1 VQLASQEIESSST
14 EELSRKLNLVL
25 KRLDTLE
32 AIVLENPEY
41 AELATFLRLT
51 RASVGLYAD
60 PLRMVTDSQT
70 AKQLAKGKLR
80 PSIQARLILRSKEV
94 NVGEDLNL
102 EMQLTN
108 EGKAPALLV
117 KVEEILPEG
126 FELVA
131 KPGYCRFEDGYL
143 DMNRKRLDPLMT
155 EEIRLTLRSFDKG
168 IFEIK
173 PKIIYVDATG
183 HQMSCEPE
191 PVTIS
196 ISEIILAGRVS
207 TGYKDLDSLLL
218 GGIPENYAVILTSPS
233 CDEKDLLIKKFLETD
248 PKNGQITFRVT
259 IEASGVK
266 VLTEENQSSF
276 YLFICNP
283 QADRIIKSL
292 PNVFRLKGV
301 ENLTDISIALTKAF
315 RRLDTSVSGPRR
327 ACIEIISDVLLQHR
341 AVKTRRW
348 LNDLI
353 TELKSKGFT
362 TLAVMN
368 PKMHSPQEVHAI
380 LGLFDGEINIY
391 EKESEKGLEK
401 FLKIKKMYNQK
412 YLESELPLRRQRL
425 KKQE

>member
-1 VQLASQEIESSST
+1 LASQEIESSST
-14 EELSRKLNLVL
+14 EELSRKLNLIL

-70 AKQLAKGKLR
+70 AKQLAKSKLR

-143 DMNRKRLDPLMT
+143 DMSRKRLDPLMT

-168 IFEIK
+168 IFETK

-233 CDEKDLLIKKFLETD
+233 CDEKDLLIKKFLETG
-248 PKNGQITFRVT
+248 PKNDQITFRVT

-425 KKQE
+425 KK

>member
-1 VQLASQEIESSST
+1 MQLASQEIESSTT
-14 EELSRKLNLVL
+14 EELSRKLNLIL

-32 AIVLENPEY
+32 SIVLENPEY

-80 PSIQARLILRSKEV
+80 SRIQARLILRSKEV
-94 NVGEDLNL
+94 NVGEDVNL
-102 EMQLTN
+102 GIELVN
-108 EGKAPALLV
+108 EGEAPAFLV
-117 KVEEILPEG
+117 KIEEIVPRD
-126 FELVA
+126 FELVT
-131 KPGYCRFEDGYL
+131 KPGYCRFEDTYL
-143 DMNRKRLDPLMT
+143 GMNRKRLDPLMT

-173 PKIIYVDATG
+173 PKVIYVDATG

-191 PVTIS
+191 PATINL
-196 ISEIILAGRVS
+196 SETILPDRIN

-233 CDEKDLLIKKFLETD
+233 CDEKDLLIKRFLEAGASE
-248 PKNGQITFRVT
+248 GQITFYIT

-266 VLTEENQSSF
+266 TLTEKNQSSF
-276 YLFICNP
+276 HLFICNP
-283 QADRIIKSL
+283 QANKIIKTL
-292 PNVFRLKGV
+292 PNVFKLKGV
-301 ENLTDISIALTKAF
+301 ENLTDISIALSKAF

-327 ACIEIISDVLLQHR
+327 ACIEIISDVLLQHG

-348 LNDLI
+348 LTDLI

-401 FLKIKKMYNQK
+401 FLKIKKMYNQR
-412 YLESELPLRRQRL
+412 YLESELPLRKQRL
-425 KKQE
+425 KK

>member
-1 VQLASQEIESSST
+1 VKSSST

-60 PLRMVTDSQT
+60 PLRMVTDSQS
-70 AKQLAKGKLR
+70 AKQLAKSKLR
-80 PSIQARLILRSKEV
+80 PSIQAKLILRSKEV
-94 NVGEDLNL
+94 NVGEDVNL

-108 EGKAPALLV
+108 EGEAPALLIR
-117 KVEEILPEG
+117 VEKILPVG

-131 KPGYCRFEDGYL
+131 KPGYCRFEQTDL
-143 DMNRKRLDPLMT
+143 DMNGKRLNPLMT

-168 IFEIK
+168 IFTIK
-173 PKIIYVDATG
+173 PKIIYVDAAAN
-183 HQMSCEPE
+183 QMSCEPV
-191 PVTIS
+191 PVTIN
-196 ISEIILAGRVS
+196 ISETVLPGRVS

-218 GGIPENYAVILTSPS
+218 GGLPENYAIILTSPS
-233 CDEKDLLIKKFLETD
+233 CDEKDLLIKRFLETG
-248 PKNGQITFRVT
+248 PKKSQITFHVT
-259 IEASGVK
+259 TEASGVK
-266 VLTEENQSSF
+266 TITEENQSSF
-276 YLFICNP
+276 CLFICNP
-283 QADRIIKSL
+283 QANKIMKSL

-315 RRLDTSVSGPRR
+315 RRLDTSITGPRR

-348 LNDLI
+348 LTDLI
-353 TELKSKGFT
+353 TELKSNGFT

-368 PKMHSPQEVHAI
+368 PQMHSPQEVHAI

-391 EKESEKGLEK
+391 EKESVKGLEK
-401 FLKIKKMYNQK
+401 FLKIKKMYNQR
-412 YLESELPLRRQRL
+412 YLESELPLRKQRL
-425 KKQE
+425 KK

>member
-1 VQLASQEIESSST
+1 MSQEIESSST
-14 EELSRKLNLVL
+14 EELSRKLNLIM

-60 PLRMVTDSQT
+60 PLKMVTDSQT
-70 AKQLAKGKLR
+70 AKQLAKSKLR
-80 PSIQARLILRSKEV
+80 SRIQARLILRSKEV
-94 NVGEDLNL
+94 NVGEDVNL

-108 EGKAPALLV
+108 EGEAPALLV

-131 KPGYCRFEDGYL
+131 KPGYCRFEGGYL

-168 IFEIK
+168 IFTIK
-173 PKIIYVDATG
+173 PKIIYVDAAAN
-183 HQMSCEPE
+183 QMSCEPE
-191 PVTIS
+191 PVTIN
-196 ISEIILAGRVS
+196 ISETVLPGRVS

-218 GGIPENYAVILTSPS
+218 GGIPENYAIILTSPS
-233 CDEKDLLIKKFLETD
+233 CDEKDLLIKRFLKTG
-248 PKNGQITFRVT
+248 PKKSQITFHVT
-259 IEASGVK
+259 IEASGMK
-266 VLTEENQSSF
+266 TITEKNQSSF
-276 YLFICNP
+276 CLFICNP
-283 QADRIIKSL
+283 QADKIIKRL

-315 RRLDTSVSGPRR
+315 RRLDTSISGPRR

-341 AVKTRRW
+341 AVRTRRW
-348 LNDLI
+348 LTDLI
-353 TELKSKGFT
+353 TELKSNGFT

-368 PKMHSPQEVHAI
+368 PQMHSPQEVHAI

-401 FLKIKKMYNQK
+401 FLKIKKMYNQR
-412 YLESELPLRRQRL
+412 YLESELPLRKQRL
-425 KKQE
+425 KK

>member
-1 VQLASQEIESSST
+1 LASQETKSSST
-14 EELSRKLNLVL
+14 EELSRKLDLIL

-41 AELATFLRLT
+41 AELASLLRLT

-60 PLRMVTDSQT
+60 PLKMVADSKQ
-70 AKQLAKGKLR
+70 AKQLAKSKLSPR
-80 PSIQARLILRSKEV
+80 IQAKLIVRSKEV
-94 NVGEDLNL
+94 NVGENVNL
-102 EMQLTN
+102 GIELVN
-108 EGKAPALLV
+108 EGEGPALLV
-117 KVEEILPEG
+117 KVEEILPTG

-131 KPGYCRFEDGYL
+131 KPSYCRFEDGYL

-168 IFEIK
+168 IFEMK
-173 PKIIYVDATG
+173 PKVIYVDATG

-191 PVTIS
+191 PATINL
-196 ISEIILAGRVS
+196 SETILPDRIN
-207 TGYKDLDSLLL
+207 TGYKDVDSLLL

-233 CDEKDLLIKKFLETD
+233 CDEKDLLIKRFLEAGVSE
-248 PKNGQITFRVT
+248 GQITFYIT

-266 VLTEENQSSF
+266 ALTEENQSSF
-276 YLFICNP
+276 HLFICNP
-283 QADRIIKSL
+283 QANKIIKTL
-292 PNVFRLKGV
+292 PNVFKLKGV
-301 ENLTDISIALTKAF
+301 ENLTDISIVLSKAF
-315 RRLDTSVSGPRR
+315 RRLGTSVSGPRR
-327 ACIEIISDVLLQHR
+327 ACIEIVSDVLLQHG

-348 LNDLI
+348 LTDLI

-380 LGLFDGEINIY
+380 LGLFDGEINVY

-401 FLKIKKMYNQK
+401 FLKIKKMYNQR
-412 YLESELPLRRQRL
+412 YLESELPLRKQRL
-425 KKQE
+425 KK

>member
-1 VQLASQEIESSST
+1 LTSQETKSSST
-14 EELSRKLNLVL
+14 EELSRKLDLIL

-60 PLRMVTDSQT
+60 PLKMVTDSQT
-70 AKQLAKGKLR
+70 AKQLAKSKLR
-80 PSIQARLILRSKEV
+80 PSIQAKLIARSKEV
-94 NVGEDLNL
+94 NVGEDVNL

-108 EGKAPALLV
+108 EGEAPALLV
-117 KVEEILPEG
+117 RIEEILPEG

-168 IFEIK
+168 TFIIK
-173 PKIIYVDATG
+173 PKIIYAEATAN
-183 HQMSCEPE
+183 QMSCKPE
-191 PVTIS
+191 PVTIN
-196 ISEIILAGRVS
+196 ISETILPGRIS

-218 GGIPENYAVILTSPS
+218 GGIPENYAAILTSPS
-233 CDEKDLLIKKFLETD
+233 CDEKDLLIKRFLETG
-248 PKNGQITFRVT
+248 PKKGQITFYIT
-259 IEASGVK
+259 IEASGMK
-266 VLTEENQSSF
+266 TLTEKNQSSF

-283 QADRIIKSL
+283 QADKIFKSL

-327 ACIEIISDVLLQHR
+327 ACIEIISDVLLQHG

-348 LNDLI
+348 LTDLI

-380 LGLFDGEINIY
+380 LGLFDGEINVY
-391 EKESEKGLEK
+391 EEESEKGLEK
-401 FLKIKKMYNQK
+401 FLKIKKMYNQR
-412 YLESELPLRRQRL
+412 YLESELPLRKQRL
-425 KKQE
+425 KK

>member
-1 VQLASQEIESSST
+1 
-14 EELSRKLNLVL
+14 LSRKLNLIL

-70 AKQLAKGKLR
+70 AKQLAKSKLR
-80 PSIQARLILRSKEV
+80 PRIQARLIPRSKEA
-94 NVGEDLNL
+94 NVGEDVNL

-108 EGKAPALLV
+108 EGEAPALII
-117 KVEEILPEG
+117 KVEEILPTG

-131 KPGYCRFEDGYL
+131 KPSYCRFEDKYL

-155 EEIRLTLRSFDKG
+155 EKIRLALRSFDKG

-173 PKIIYVDATG
+173 PKIIYVDAAAN
-183 HQMSCEPE
+183 QMSCKPE
-191 PVTIS
+191 PVTIN
-196 ISEIILAGRVS
+196 ISETFLAGRVS
-207 TGYKDLDSLLL
+207 TGYRDLDNLLL

-233 CDEKDLLIKKFLETD
+233 CDEKDLLIKRFLETG
-248 PKNGQITFRVT
+248 PERSQITFHVT

-266 VLTEENQSSF
+266 ALAEENQSSF
-276 YLFICNP
+276 CLLICNP
-283 QADRIIKSL
+283 QVGKIIKSL

-315 RRLDTSVSGPRR
+315 RTLDTSVSGPRR

-391 EKESEKGLEK
+391 DKETEKGLKK

-425 KKQE
+425 KK

>member
-1 VQLASQEIESSST
+1 MASQEIKSSST
-14 EELSRKLNLVL
+14 EDLSRKLNLIL

-70 AKQLAKGKLR
+70 AKQLAKSKLR
-80 PSIQARLILRSKEV
+80 PRIQARLILRSKEV
-94 NVGEDLNL
+94 NVGEGLNL
-102 EMQLTN
+102 EIQLTN
-108 EGKAPALLV
+108 KGKAPALLV
-117 KVEEILPEG
+117 KVEEILPDG

-131 KPGYCRFEDGYL
+131 KPNYCRFEDGCL
-143 DMNRKRLDPLMT
+143 NMNRKRLDPLMT
-155 EEIRLTLRSFDKG
+155 EGIRLTLTSFDQG
-168 IFEIK
+168 LFEIK
-173 PKIIYVDATG
+173 PKIIYADAAAN
-183 HQMSCEPE
+183 QMSCRPG
-191 PVTIS
+191 PVTIN
-196 ISEIILAGRVS
+196 ISETVLTGRVS

-233 CDEKDLLIKKFLETD
+233 CDEKDLLIKRFLERG
-248 PKNGQITFRVT
+248 PEKSQITFHVT
-259 IEASGVK
+259 IEASEVK
-266 VLTEENQSSF
+266 AVTEENQSSF

-283 QADRIIKSL
+283 QADKIIKTL
-292 PNVFRLKGV
+292 PNVFKLKGV
-301 ENLTDISIALTKAF
+301 QNLTDISIALTKAF

-391 EKESEKGLEK
+391 EKESEKNLEK

-425 KKQE
+425 KK

>member
-80 PSIQARLILRSKEV
+80 PSIQVRLILRSKEV

>member
-1 VQLASQEIESSST
+1 LASQEIESSST
-14 EELSRKLNLVL
+14 EELSRKLNLIL

-70 AKQLAKGKLR
+70 AKQLAKSKLGSR
-80 PSIQARLILRSKEV
+80 IQARLILRSKEV
-94 NVGEDLNL
+94 NVSEDVNL
-102 EMQLTN
+102 GIELVN
-108 EGKAPALLV
+108 EGEASAFLV
-117 KVEEILPEG
+117 KIEEIIPRD

-131 KPGYCRFEDGYL
+131 KPSNCRFEDGYL

-173 PKIIYVDATG
+173 PKIIYIDATG

-191 PVTIS
+191 RVTIS
-196 ISEIILAGRVS
+196 ISEIILAGRVG

-218 GGIPENYAVILTSPS
+218 GGIPENHAVILTSPS
-233 CDEKDLLIKKFLETD
+233 CDEKDLLIKRFLETG
-248 PKNGQITFRVT
+248 PEKSQITFHVT

-266 VLTEENQSSF
+266 ALAEENQSSF
-276 YLFICNP
+276 CLLICNP
-283 QADRIIKSL
+283 QAGKIIKSL

-315 RRLDTSVSGPRR
+315 RRLDASVSGPRR
-327 ACIEIISDVLLQHR
+327 ACIEIISDILLQHR

-348 LNDLI
+348 LNDII

-401 FLKIKKMYNQK
+401 FLEIKKMYNQK

-425 KKQE
+425 KK

>member
-1 VQLASQEIESSST
+1 LASQEIKSSST
-14 EELSRKLNLVL
+14 EELSRKLNLIL

-60 PLRMVTDSQT
+60 PLRMVADSQT
-70 AKQLAKGKLR
+70 AKQLAKSKLSPR
-80 PSIQARLILRSKEV
+80 IQARLILRSKEV
-94 NVGEDLNL
+94 NVGEDVNL
-102 EMQLTN
+102 EMQLAN
-108 EGKAPALLV
+108 EGEAPALLI
-117 KVEEILPEG
+117 KVEEILPTG

-131 KPGYCRFEDGYL
+131 KPSYFRFEETYL

-173 PKIIYVDATG
+173 PKVIYVDATG

-191 PVTIS
+191 PATINL
-196 ISEIILAGRVS
+196 SETILPDRIN

-233 CDEKDLLIKKFLETD
+233 CDEKDLLIKRFLETGAS
-248 PKNGQITFRVT
+248 KGQITFHIT
-259 IEASGVK
+259 IEASGAK
-266 VLTEENQSSF
+266 TLTEENQSSF
-276 YLFICNP
+276 HLFICNP
-283 QADRIIKSL
+283 QANKIIKTL
-292 PNVFRLKGV
+292 PNVFKLKGV
-301 ENLTDISIALTKAF
+301 ENLTDISIALALAF

-327 ACIEIISDVLLQHR
+327 ACIEIISDVLLQHG

-348 LNDLI
+348 LTDLV

-391 EKESEKGLEK
+391 EKESEKDLEK
-401 FLKIKKMYNQK
+401 FLKIKKMYNQR
-412 YLESELPLRRQRL
+412 YLESELPLRKQRL
-425 KKQE
+425 KK

>member
-1 VQLASQEIESSST
+1 LASQEIESSST
-14 EELSRKLNLVL
+14 EELSRKLNLIL

-70 AKQLAKGKLR
+70 AKQLAKSKLR
-80 PSIQARLILRSKEV
+80 SRIQARLILRSKEV
-94 NVGEDLNL
+94 NVGEDVNL
-102 EMQLTN
+102 GIELIN
-108 EGKAPALLV
+108 EGEAPAFLV
-117 KVEEILPEG
+117 KIEEIVPRH

-131 KPGYCRFEDGYL
+131 KSSYCRFQDGYL

-168 IFEIK
+168 IFAIK
-173 PKIIYVDATG
+173 PKIMYLDATAN
-183 HQMSCEPE
+183 QMSCRPE
-191 PVTIS
+191 SVTIN
-196 ISEIILAGRVS
+196 ISEIVLAGRVS

-218 GGIPENYAVILTSPS
+218 GGIPENYAAILTSPS
-233 CDEKDLLIKKFLETD
+233 CDEKDLLIKRFLETGASE
-248 PKNGQITFRVT
+248 GQITFHIT

-266 VLTEENQSSF
+266 VLAEENQSSF

-283 QADRIIKSL
+283 QAGKIVKSL

-301 ENLTDISIALTKAF
+301 ENLTDISIALSKAF

-327 ACIEIISDVLLQHR
+327 ACIEIISDVLLQHG

-348 LNDLI
+348 LTDLI

-380 LGLFDGEINIY
+380 LGLFDGEINVY

-401 FLKIKKMYNQK
+401 FLKIKKMYNQR
-412 YLESELPLRRQRL
+412 YLESELPLRKQRL
-425 KKQE
+425 KK